1 MVEQY
6 PQLLVEINDRHDGVR
21 EKLVR
26 LDELLQQ
33 LEVSESTS
41 QRVNESMSSPAH
53 SSIDPLTIALR
64 ELAAFF
70 NGELLRLIELEEAI
84 FPPIDTAIHEIGGP
98 VAALR
103 LEHDELKRLAEVF
116 GATVAA
122 FERNEAATIHTLKWC
137 AERLQNLLLVH
148 LEKEE
153 MVLFQMAQ
161 KVLTSDDWTK
171 ATERARLGEKEKPC

>member
-21 EKLVR
+21 EKLVL
-26 LDELLQQ
+26 LDHVLREVELQAAAEQ
-33 LEVSESTS
+33 NQMT
-41 QRVNESMSSPAH
+41 
-53 SSIDPLTIALR
+53 LR

-153 MVLFQMAQ
+153 TVLFQMAQ

-171 ATERARLGEKEKPC
+171 AAERARLGEKEKPC